1 MKKERRVYT
10 KATDRLKKLFG
21 NKSAIYFS
29 NVGQDDET
37 GVINSHGF
45 YVEDADKVGQF
56 EFLYLVGRHEEL
68 VGESVVGFSFDGYD
82 YPKIG
87 WTLDMERYVGVYGVI
102 SEWNKYNDSF
112 AVKFGDGVVWS
123 YPSALVLDQIGK
135 KSPMVELF
143 NSESYEAEISAD
155 DFNKKPSHYAKGIDT
170 FARMEANCT
179 KEECLAFAKGNID
192 KYNWREK
199 GQDLEDF
206 DKIIAYAEWG
216 KKMLK

>member
-10 KATDRLKKLFG
+10 KATDKLKKLFD
-21 NKSAIYFS
+21 NDSAVYFS

-37 GVINSHGF
+37 GVINSHGLSL
-45 YVEDADKVGQF
+45 EDADEVGQF
-56 EFLYLVGRHEEL
+56 EFLCLVGRHEAL
-68 VGESVVGFSFDGYD
+68 VGESVVGFKFDGDD
-82 YPKIG
+82 YPNVG
-87 WTLDMERYVGVYGVI
+87 WATEMERYLGVSGVI

-112 AVKFGDGVVWS
+112 EVVFDGYVN
-123 YPSALVLDQIGK
+123 YCFPAELVAKQLDE
-135 KSPMVELF
+135 KS
-143 NSESYEAEISAD
+143 EAEKGMRSMSLSAD
-155 DFNKKPSHYAKGIDT
+155 DLKRKPSHYAKGIDT

-192 KYNWREK
+192 KYNWRTK

-206 DKIIAYAEWG
+206 DKIIAYAEWA

>member
-29 NVGQDDET
+29 NIGEDDET
-37 GVINSHGF
+37 GVINSHGLSL
-45 YVEDADKVGQF
+45 EDADEVGQF
-56 EFLYLVGRHEEL
+56 EFLYLVGMHDAFVGERVSGIKFSNDDYPAEL
-68 VGESVVGFSFDGYD
+68 VAKQLDRKVV
-82 YPKIG
+82 
-87 WTLDMERYVGVYGVI
+87 T
-102 SEWNKYNDSF
+102 
-112 AVKFGDGVVWS
+112 
-123 YPSALVLDQIGK
+123 
-135 KSPMVELF
+135 
-143 NSESYEAEISAD
+143 
-155 DFNKKPSHYAKGIDT
+155 KPSHYAKGIDT
-170 FARMEANCT
+170 FDRMEANCT

-192 KYNWREK
+192 KYNWRTK